1 MPLKCC
7 VPECESNY
15 KSSGGVYVSVYK
27 LPSDENERKKWI
39 SAIPRANI
47 VITKYTQQF
56 VDDTGL
62 MTLNLAFIMG
72 NYELFIR
79 HQFFQIFHLVVFL
92 QFHRNLERHC
102 IRPVVREML
111 YLMKLINLFSKIY

>member
-47 VITKYTQQF
+47 VITKYTA
-56 VDDTGL
+56 VCRRHWPDDAEFSL
-62 MTLNLAFIMG
+62 
-72 NYELFIR
+72 YY
-79 HQFFQIFHLVVFL
+79 
-92 QFHRNLERHC
+92 
-102 IRPVVREML
+102 VRETTT
-111 YLMKLINLFSKIY
+111 YLSAISFSKSST